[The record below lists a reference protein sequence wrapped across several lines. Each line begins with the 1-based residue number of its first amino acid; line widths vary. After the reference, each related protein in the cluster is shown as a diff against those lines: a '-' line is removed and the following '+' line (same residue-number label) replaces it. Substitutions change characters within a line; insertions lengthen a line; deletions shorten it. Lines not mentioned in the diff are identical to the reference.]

1 AVWKDIEY
9 KVTFNG
15 NTGTGSMKESTV
27 KKGEKYKL
35 PGNKFQAPTN
45 KEFKTWEVDG
55 KEVAA
60 GTEIT
65 VDKDTEVKAVWKDIE
80 YKVSFNGNSGTGSM
94 TEATVKKGEKYKLPG
109 NKFQAPT
116 NKEFKTWEVDGKE
129 VAVGTEI
136 TVDKDIEVKAVW
148 KDKKPDNPPAP
159 QPNPEQPGGS
169 GTSPCPS
176 PSPQAGEVGTN
187 PGTENPG
194 KTGEKPVEPG
204 KQGETPNKPGEK
216 PEQAGKVGDK
226 PEEPGKASEE
236 KPSKENPSPEKEK
249 EGKKQEAEPS
259 KKIPVPQ
266 EKENKEQAENKAKN
280 TNPNVKTGVESLN
293 LVTASLVSAASALF
307 MTFKKKKND

>member
-1 AVWKDIEY
+1 
-9 KVTFNG
+9 
-15 NTGTGSMKESTV
+15 
-27 KKGEKYKL
+27 
-35 PGNKFQAPTN
+35 
-45 KEFKTWEVDG
+45 
-55 KEVAA
+55 
-60 GTEIT
+60 
-65 VDKDTEVKAVWKDIE
+65 
-80 YKVSFNGNSGTGSM
+80 M

-159 QPNPEQPGGS
+159 QPNPGQPGGS
-169 GTSPCPS
+169 GTSPS
-176 PSPQAGEVGTN
+176 PTPQPGEVGTN

-194 KTGEKPVEPG
+194 KPGEKPVEPG
-204 KQGETPNKPGEK
+204 KS
-216 PEQAGKVGDK
+216 
-226 PEEPGKASEE
+226 SEE

>member
-1 AVWKDIEY
+1 MV
-9 KVTFNG
+9 
-15 NTGTGSMKESTV
+15 
-27 KKGEKYKL
+27 
-35 PGNKFQAPTN
+35 
-45 KEFKTWEVDG
+45 
-55 KEVAA
+55 
-60 GTEIT
+60 GTEKKAANDKIT
-65 VDKDTEVKAVWKDIE
+65 INADTEVKAVWKDIE

-169 GTSPCPS
+169 GTSPS
-176 PSPQAGEVGTN
+176 PTPQAGEVGTN

-194 KTGEKPVEPG
+194 KPGEKPGEPG

-236 KPSKENPSPEKEK
+236 RPSKENPSPEKEK

-259 KKIPVPQ
+259 EKIPVPQ